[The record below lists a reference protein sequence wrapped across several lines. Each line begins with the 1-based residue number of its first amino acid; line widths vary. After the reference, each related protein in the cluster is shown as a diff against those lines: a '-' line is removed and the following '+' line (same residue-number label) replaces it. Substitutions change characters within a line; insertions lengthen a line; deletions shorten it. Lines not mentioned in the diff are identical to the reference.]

1 MVNKID
7 FFVKKTKIFET
18 HMYFTEYDG
27 YDDVYGHSVEDE
39 NFSISPTDGEQWLY
53 DREHGQQSM
62 SAFLAHHRNIEE
74 EDEDVIGEEHQKK
87 RRDSENFQRPVLSD
101 VDTARLLSCIDEIR
115 NVVGESV
122 SEKQLVETI
131 LKNDFD
137 VTKSLDAVLNA
148 TTTVDKGKEEVLSS
162 TSAVEKGE
170 FHFFF

>member
-1 MVNKID
+1 
-7 FFVKKTKIFET
+7 
-18 HMYFTEYDG
+18 
-27 YDDVYGHSVEDE
+27 
-39 NFSISPTDGEQWLY
+39 
-53 DREHGQQSM
+53 M

-74 EDEDVIGEEHQKK
+74 EDEDIIEEHQKQ
-87 RRDSENFQRPVLSD
+87 RRDSENFKRPDLND

-148 TTTVDKGKEEVLSS
+148 TPTATDKEKDVSS
-162 TSAVEKGE
+162 SSAVEKGE
-170 FHFFF
+170 

>member
-1 MVNKID
+1 
-7 FFVKKTKIFET
+7 
-18 HMYFTEYDG
+18 
-27 YDDVYGHSVEDE
+27 
-39 NFSISPTDGEQWLY
+39 
-53 DREHGQQSM
+53 M

-74 EDEDVIGEEHQKK
+74 EDEDITEEHQKQ
-87 RRDSENFQRPVLSD
+87 RRDSENFQRPVLND

-148 TTTVDKGKEEVLSS
+148 TTATDKAKDVS
-162 TSAVEKGE
+162 TSSAVEKGE
-170 FHFFF
+170 